1 MKNLKIT
8 KRNALYLV
16 LAAALLVSCSS
27 NETVSAIDAWLSQSI
42 ETMKIWH
49 LIMIVGIVNLI
60 TGK

>member
-8 KRNALYLV
+8 KRNTLYLV

-27 NETVSAIDAWLSQSI
+27 NETVSAIDTWLSQSI